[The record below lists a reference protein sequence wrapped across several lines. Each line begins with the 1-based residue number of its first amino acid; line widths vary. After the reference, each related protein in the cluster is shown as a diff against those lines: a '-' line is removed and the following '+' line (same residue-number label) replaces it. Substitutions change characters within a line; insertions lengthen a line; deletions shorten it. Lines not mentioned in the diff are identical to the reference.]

1 VTLALRNGSSATLV
15 LPELVSLLKTFEREN
30 SCELTL
36 AGILTDRGEYIDLV
50 WTAAA
55 WSGDPSAAGSRR
67 LALVSAGCME
77 KRLVT
82 MEAVFIHLLYA
93 LDFQLAE
100 NAFNEARAQKL

>member
-1 VTLALRNGSSATLV
+1 LALRKGSSGMLV
-15 LPELVSLLKTFEREN
+15 LPELIDLIKAFEREN

-36 AGILTDRGEYIDLV
+36 AGILTDRGECIDLV

-55 WSGDPSAAGSRR
+55 WSGDPAAAVSRR
-67 LALVSAGCME
+67 LASASVGCME

-100 NAFNEARAQKL
+100 HAFNEARAQKL